1 MILMM
6 WYIRELKYQI
16 VSKRRGWTGIDWWGR
31 GQIWGVERVISRNKF
46 YFFFSIFRGF
56 ISMSFLFFSIAVSAD
71 SSNNKLNFSHG
82 IFLLI
87 LRYYLEFNGISIC
100 YLLSIHI
107 LRLLVKGEN
116 RDRLLIFIIS
126 FWRRLL
132 IRFILVFSCFIRFR
146 VCLWRLNSRFDRFVI
161 LGTIIK

>member
-1 MILMM
+1 
-6 WYIRELKYQI
+6 
-16 VSKRRGWTGIDWWGR
+16 
-31 GQIWGVERVISRNKF
+31 
-46 YFFFSIFRGF
+46 
-56 ISMSFLFFSIAVSAD
+56 MSFLFFSIAVSAD

-146 VCLWRLNSRFDRFVI
+146 VCL
-161 LGTIIK
+161 